1 MKTRHV
7 VLAIVIVVALANAA
21 CGNHVCPAW
30 GCYPVP
36 SSSTP
41 RATQVAQGGNTVV
54 EGAGGSEGLVSVV
67 VTFFKDI
74 VGRIVPGGRTPTTTT
89 ASLAS
94 SGKPDI
100 KTLKKLFPNN
110 PTADVASQLG
120 RPTEA
125 VKKKASRMGLRKSKK
140 YMKSLGRT

>member
-1 MKTRHV
+1 MKTAN
-7 VLAIVIVVALANAA
+7 VLLGTVIVAALANAA
-21 CGNHVCPAW
+21 FGNHVCPPW
-30 GCYPVP
+30 GCYPAP
-36 SSSTP
+36 SNATP
-41 RATQVAQGGNTVV
+41 PATQVAQGRDTVTAEV
-54 EGAGGSEGLVSVV
+54 APSEGLLSMV

-74 VGRIVPGGRTPTTTT
+74 VGRMVPGGQTPPTI
-89 ASLAS
+89 AAS
-94 SGKPDI
+94 SAPSSKSD
-100 KTLKKLFPNN
+100 LKQLRKLFPNN

>member
-1 MKTRHV
+1 MKTRS
-7 VLAIVIVVALANAA
+7 VLLGTLIVVALASAA
-21 CGNHVCPAW
+21 CGNHVCPPR
-30 GCYPVP
+30 GGYPVP

-41 RATQVAQGGNTVV
+41 PATLVAQGGSTMM
-54 EGAGGSEGLVSVV
+54 EDAGGSEGLVSVV
-67 VTFFKDI
+67 ITFFKDV
-74 VGRIVPGGRTPTTTT
+74 VGRIAPGGRSPTTTA
-89 ASLAS
+89 ASFAS

-120 RPTEA
+120 RPTVA

-140 YMKSLGRT
+140 YMKILGRT